1 MSPGDTPK
9 ILHQTWA
16 VAEVP
21 APLKKFVDSCKR
33 ANRDYTYQFHTDK
46 DLEELIKYMFPQYWN
61 AYVGFSRQIERVHF
75 ARYALLWWFGG
86 VYADIDAQ
94 CVRNFDKQVALNCP
108 VFGNEPVERR
118 EALYDGR
125 SYVLGN
131 SIMISPPRHPIWID
145 IMNNVVKNYVPGHDP
160 DYNTGPMMLT
170 NLYDTRLVVFTG
182 TVVLPACVFYEQND
196 EHTAKAN
203 KTDKKKRSMQ
213 TEPKPLV
220 SLSSP
225 RKAAVV
231 MALVFLGFIV
241 VWRLQE
247 AVNKFVF

>member
-9 ILHQTWA
+9 IIHQTWK

-21 APLKKFVDSCKR
+21 AALKKCVDSCKR
-33 ANRDYTYQFHTDK
+33 VNHDYTHQFYTDR
-46 DLEELIKYMFPQYWN
+46 DLEELIKHRFPQYWN

-75 ARYALLWWFGG
+75 ARYAILWWFGG

-94 CVRNFDKQVALNCP
+94 CVRNFDNQVALNCP

-131 SIMISPPRHPIWID
+131 SLMISPPRHPIWVD

-160 DYNTGPMMLT
+160 GYNTGPMMLT
-170 NLYDTRLVVFTG
+170 NLYDSRLVVFTG
-182 TVVLPACVFYEQND
+182 AVVLPACVFHEQSD
-196 EHTAKAN
+196 EHASNQTN
-203 KTDKKKRSMQ
+203 KKDKKDKKDKADRP
-213 TEPKPLV
+213 EPLV
-220 SLSSP
+220 CLSLQ
-225 RKAAVV
+225 KAALVV
-231 MALVFLGFIV
+231 AIV
-241 VWRLQE
+241 IFVWVSLAWGSQ
-247 AVNKFVF
+247 